1 MLLYNYPVVLV
12 YRYRVKSLRGLLNQ
26 QSRAVNDVWNY
37 CNDAQKHALKWNKH
51 WPSGF
56 DLNVLTTGCAKELG
70 LHSGTVNAVC
80 EQYAKSRTQ
89 HRRPYLRYRGKK
101 SLAWVPLKGRNL
113 KREGE
118 ALRFAGNTFRV
129 FHSRPLP
136 EGKIRDGTNFSRDR
150 RGRWFLNI
158 AVELADTPVRV
169 LERGVGI
176 DLGLKE
182 FAALSTGEKVG
193 NPCRYRNLER
203 RLGQAQRAVKKRLVA
218 KIHARIAHSRRDFLH
233 KLSHRIVREFDYI
246 AVGNVNA
253 AGLARTRMAK
263 SVLDAS
269 WSSFRAMLAY
279 KAVKHGARYEEV
291 DERFSSQVCSSCG
304 SLPDSRPDGIADLG
318 IRQWICSDCG
328 CPHDRDVNA
337 ALNILA
343 RSGHRT
349 PVEGITGL
357 QAA

>member
-1 MLLYNYPVVLV
+1 MLN
-12 YRYRVKSLRGLLNQ
+12 R

-37 CNDAQKHALKWNKH
+37 CNDAQKHALKWNKR

-89 HRRPYLRYRGKK
+89 HRRPYLRYRGNK
-101 SLAWVPLKGRNL
+101 SLAWVPLKGRDL

-158 AVELADTPVRV
+158 AVELADTPIRT

-182 FAALSTGEKVG
+182 FATLSTGEKIG
-193 NPCRYRNLER
+193 NPRRYRNLER
-203 RLGQAQRAVKKRLVA
+203 RLGQAQRAGKRRLVA
-218 KIHARIAHSRRDFLH
+218 KIHARIAHSRWDFLH

-291 DERFSSQVCSSCG
+291 DERFSSQVCSNCG
-304 SLPDSRPDGIADLG
+304 SLPDSRPNGIADLG
-318 IRQWICSDCG
+318 IRQWVCSNCG
-328 CPHDRDVNA
+328 YVHDRDVNS